1 MEYITHNLFRSFP
14 ALHFNTSVLD
24 SQSFL
29 AIEVRKTT
37 KETYTQIFMQLC
49 LYIYFRVSPKRF
61 LIIILCQ
68 QRKKNT
74 LRVMKNLP
82 EQNCKSKSGEG
93 IEGGQT
99 EQRRKETLRLTPR
112 FPVRAAVLLC
122 EETPGSHAI

>member
-1 MEYITHNLFRSFP
+1 MS
-14 ALHFNTSVLD
+14 LH
-24 SQSFL
+24 
-29 AIEVRKTT
+29 
-37 KETYTQIFMQLC
+37 IFLC
-49 LYIYFRVSPKRF
+49 LTREVLGNYLVPAE
-61 LIIILCQ
+61 
-68 QRKKNT
+68 KKNT

-93 IEGGQT
+93 IEGGQI